1 MNRFLVIAFILIYPA
16 VCAQNIL
23 HVSTSGN
30 DSNPGTAASPLRN
43 IQTALNQSVSGD
55 IIKVAAG
62 TYTETITIQNRIIK
76 GGYDG
81 TFNDAAR
88 NFFQNKTILK
98 PSSGTVITD
107 NGNSTIDGFIIDG
120 RSGATRGIVIASGH
134 SIVTHNGIFGFLNSG
149 GVGIQ
154 VSSGASGVIK
164 NNSITNNI
172 LTGGG
177 TIFYS
182 LYILGNLNNATVVQ
196 NNITAYNDVGIHISV
211 AGVSANYNCTY
222 SNTYGNYSGT
232 NGSASANDISAN
244 PRFVNS
250 PEGDFRLKGSSPC
263 IDSGNPA
270 DPVGDE
276 PSPNGGRI
284 DMGAYGGTGSATPTG
299 SNPTTHVAISG
310 NNSND
315 GSAAAPYRT
324 IQKALTSALGDTI
337 KVATGSYN
345 EALVTGSR
353 VIIRGGYSATFAEK
367 DRDIFNNKTTI
378 VGVSTVMLYDAY
390 ESMIDGF
397 IFDGN
402 AIPTD
407 AGIKVEQ
414 GSLVTH
420 NIVIRVNSSFAAGI
434 ETNGGAQ
441 VINNTIRSCSYG
453 IEIRSG
459 TGAPVIKN
467 NIVAGNSYGMVT
479 NAFNNSVRTYNDVYG
494 NTFNYTG
501 SNSTAGTGDISLDP
515 LFRDINVAT
524 LDLRFPSN
532 SPCVNAGDPADPVGD
547 EPVPHGD
554 RIDMGAYGG
563 TKHTPYVSSLASE
576 PSAQPTNLVFS
587 NITTTSLTGSF
598 TAASGN
604 PNGYLVVRR
613 QGGSPTGVPVD
624 GTVYPAG
631 STLGDGTVVYSGS
644 ATTFDDSGLLAGT
657 PYHYDV
663 FAFNG
668 SGSSINYRTAAP
680 LEGSQTTMA
689 PEPVNQPTNIS
700 FSSVTSTSFSVSFTP
715 ASGGPAGYI
724 ALRKSG
730 SAPTE
735 TPTDGV
741 AYTLGATVG
750 SSIVAYVGNS
760 SSFSNSGLTA
770 STTYHIAV
778 FAYNGTGVL
787 TNYLTTNPLTGSQT
801 TTSPPAGWSPLSSPT
816 TEWLERV
823 FFTDANTGYAV
834 GDLGTIIKTVN
845 AGNSWSTQV
854 STSIKNLED
863 ANTGYAVGQDGTVL
877 KTTNGGTNWS
887 TLTSGTSVWLWGVH
901 FTDASVGYIT
911 GSSGV
916 IRKTTDGGA
925 NWTAQSS
932 GTTNPLYDVY
942 FTDASTGYAVGDNG
956 TIRKTINGGSTWS
969 TLNSGTTT
977 HLLAVHFIDANNG
990 YAVGYNGTVLK
1001 TTNAGSNWGLT
1012 SWTLSHLYDVFFV
1025 DVNTG
1030 YAVGGSGTI
1039 LKTDNAGSTW
1049 TSQTSGITSNL
1060 DGLHFTDANTG
1071 YAVGFNGV
1079 ILKYQQS
1086 SGPVSEPTAQPT
1098 NLSFNSVTSTSMSVS
1113 FTAASGSPAGYIALR
1128 KAGSAPTEVPT
1139 DGTTYTAG
1147 ASVGTS
1153 TVAYSGS
1160 ATSFNNSGLS
1170 SSTNYHFAIF
1180 AYNGSGSS
1188 INYLTT
1194 NPLTGS
1200 QATSAPAADS
1210 TLPSISSHTPAT
1222 SVQAGSPLTVTAQ
1235 FTDSESGIAKARILF
1250 GPLSAPNFDG
1260 AISADM
1266 TNTSGNTYSYTIA
1279 ASQIVDQG
1287 IYYFFYLE
1295 DVAGNYFWS
1304 SPTFVTIQY
1313 GSSGLTIPFDG
1324 FGKDQNKYRIVSI
1337 PLTLTSAAVNSVFGD
1352 DFGDYGDKSQWRM
1365 FRYQSGATQELN
1377 GSSSIVPG
1385 NGYWLLVDESR
1396 AGTTIDSGPGTT
1408 INAYFD
1414 NPHSINLSAGWNQIG
1429 NPYPYNISWQDILDL
1444 NNTTAVS
1451 KLRVYKGS
1459 WQDGT
1464 ILEKFSG
1471 GFVNSSA
1478 NISLAI
1484 PAYKNPAVQSGRISS
1499 PSRHPLDSKE
1509 WEVLIELSAGDV
1521 HYHLG
1526 GFGMHPKAT
1535 EGHDVY
1541 DDFTLP
1547 RFESFVELNHRKKS
1561 NHIFYSRDIVPT
1573 ADNHE
1578 WRFEVVTNR
1587 KEGMVEL
1594 RWDNSWFGNNGKQLM
1609 LWDEWLHKPV
1619 DMRSQT
1625 FYRVPARASAP
1636 FTVWFGDDAY
1646 VKEKI
1651 AVDNLM
1657 LHPVYPNPADS
1668 EMHIAFSIPGIL
1680 PQWVSLTLYDSKGNR
1695 VAVLCEEPL
1704 AAGYHERTWKRE
1716 STSQGELSAGLYVLR
1731 LQSETVQRIQKI
1743 ILKQR

>member
-801 TTSPPAGWSPLSSPT
+801 TASP
-816 TEWLERV
+816 
-823 FFTDANTGYAV
+823 
-834 GDLGTIIKTVN
+834 
-845 AGNSWSTQV
+845 
-854 STSIKNLED
+854 
-863 ANTGYAVGQDGTVL
+863 
-877 KTTNGGTNWS
+877 
-887 TLTSGTSVWLWGVH
+887 
-901 FTDASVGYIT
+901 
-911 GSSGV
+911 
-916 IRKTTDGGA
+916 
-925 NWTAQSS
+925 
-932 GTTNPLYDVY
+932 
-942 FTDASTGYAVGDNG
+942 
-956 TIRKTINGGSTWS
+956 
-969 TLNSGTTT
+969 
-977 HLLAVHFIDANNG
+977 
-990 YAVGYNGTVLK
+990 
-1001 TTNAGSNWGLT
+1001 
-1012 SWTLSHLYDVFFV
+1012 
-1025 DVNTG
+1025 
-1030 YAVGGSGTI
+1030 
-1039 LKTDNAGSTW
+1039 
-1049 TSQTSGITSNL
+1049 
-1060 DGLHFTDANTG
+1060 
-1071 YAVGFNGV
+1071 
-1079 ILKYQQS
+1079 
-1086 SGPVSEPTAQPT
+1086 
-1098 NLSFNSVTSTSMSVS
+1098 
-1113 FTAASGSPAGYIALR
+1113 
-1128 KAGSAPTEVPT
+1128 
-1139 DGTTYTAG
+1139 
-1147 ASVGTS
+1147 
-1153 TVAYSGS
+1153 
-1160 ATSFNNSGLS
+1160 
-1170 SSTNYHFAIF
+1170 
-1180 AYNGSGSS
+1180 
-1188 INYLTT
+1188 
-1194 NPLTGS
+1194 
-1200 QATSAPAADS
+1200 PAADS
-1210 TLPSISSHTPAT
+1210 TPPSISSHTPAT

-1235 FTDSESGIAKARILF
+1235 FTDSESGIAKARIHF

-1295 DVAGNYFWS
+1295 DVAGNNFWS
-1304 SPTFVTIQY
+1304 SPTFVPIQY

-1526 GFGMHPKAT
+1526 GFGIHPKAT

-1578 WRFEVVTNR
+1578 WRFEVVTNQ